1 MAHSG
6 AIRKT
11 DSGLASGKFYNI
23 DGGSSSDGDQDDGY
37 HNYKSSIHA
46 SSRIRLLDIHRTK
59 QVTLSDPKEP

>member
-46 SSRIRLLDIHRTK
+46 SSRIRLLDIHRMK
-59 QVTLSDPKEP
+59 QVTLSDPKA